1 MTRFNWKPFATLAGT
16 FLLAWLGLKY
26 LLPLALP
33 FVLGIAL
40 ALAAEP
46 LVGLLSRRLH
56 FPRGLAAG
64 IGVTM
69 SLVCL
74 VSLLVLLGA
83 LLIRQLRA
91 VTLVLPQLEQ
101 TTVSSLSTLETY
113 LLKLSGKLPTMFREP
128 VERTVEDFFSN
139 GTVLVD
145 QVAQRM
151 PALAGAAFSHVPG
164 SALAVG
170 TGILSSFMVSAR
182 LPQLRQRL
190 SPIREKL
197 QSYLP
202 MAQKLK
208 QSLWGW
214 LKAQLTLSALCFFL
228 VCTGLL
234 ILGVDYAPVWA
245 LAIALVDAIPVLGT
259 GTILLPWSLVCL
271 LQADTARAIGLA
283 SIYLTVTLTR
293 SMLEPRFLSRQL
305 GLDPLITLMALYVG
319 FRLWGIG
326 GMILAPMLTVIALQV
341 TSGHPRDL

>member
-1 MTRFNWKPFATLAGT
+1 MPRSLIKNIVALAGV
-16 FLLAWLGLKY
+16 FLAVWLALRW
-26 LLPLALP
+26 LLPLLLP
-33 FVLGIAL
+33 FLLGTAL

-46 LVGLLSRRLH
+46 LVGRLSRRL
-56 FPRGLAAG
+56 PRGLSAG
-64 IGVTM
+64 IGVALTLILL
-69 SLVCL
+69 SSV
-74 VSLLVLLGA
+74 LVLLLAVVLRELGSLAGA
-83 LLIRQLRA
+83 L
-91 VTLVLPQLEQ
+91 PDLEQ
-101 TTVSSLSTLETY
+101 TATQGLASLENF
-113 LLKLSGKLPTMFREP
+113 LSGIAL
-128 VERTVEDFFSN
+128 
-139 GTVLVD
+139 
-145 QVAQRM
+145 RM
-151 PALAGAAFSHVPG
+151 PAGVQPLLMQLLSSLFSGGNALVDRLALKLPAMATALFSHVPG

-259 GTILLPWSLVCL
+259 GTILIPWALVGL
-271 LQADTARAIGLA
+271 LQGNHALSLGLLG
-283 SIYLTVTLTR
+283 IYLCAMLSRTV
-293 SMLEPRFLSRQL
+293 LEPRLVGKQL
-305 GLDPLITLMALYVG
+305 GIDPLMTLIALYIGYRIWG
-319 FRLWGIG
+319 FG
-326 GMILAPMLTVIALQV
+326 GMLLSPMLCAAATEL
-341 TSGHPRDL
+341 THFSR

>member
-1 MTRFNWKPFATLAGT
+1 MPRSLIKNIVALAGV
-16 FLLAWLGLKY
+16 FLAVWLVLRW
-26 LLPLALP
+26 LLPLLLP
-33 FVLGIAL
+33 FLLGTAL

-46 LVGLLSRRLH
+46 LVGRLSRRL
-56 FPRGLAAG
+56 PRGLSAG
-64 IGVTM
+64 IGVALTLILL
-69 SLVCL
+69 SSV
-74 VSLLVLLGA
+74 LVLLLAVVLRELGSLAGA
-83 LLIRQLRA
+83 L
-91 VTLVLPQLEQ
+91 PDLEQ
-101 TTVSSLSTLETY
+101 TATQGLASLENF
-113 LLKLSGKLPTMFREP
+113 LSGIAL
-128 VERTVEDFFSN
+128 
-139 GTVLVD
+139 
-145 QVAQRM
+145 RM
-151 PALAGAAFSHVPG
+151 PAGVQPLLMQLLSSLFSGGNALVDRLALKLPAMATALFSHVPG

-259 GTILLPWSLVCL
+259 GTILIPWALVGL
-271 LQADTARAIGLA
+271 LQGNHALSLGLLG
-283 SIYLTVTLTR
+283 IYLCAMLSRTV
-293 SMLEPRFLSRQL
+293 LEPRLVGKQL
-305 GLDPLITLMALYVG
+305 GIDPLMTLIALYIG
-319 FRLWGIG
+319 YRIWGCG
-326 GMILAPMLTVIALQV
+326 GMLLSPMLCAAATEL
-341 TSGHPRDL
+341 THFSR